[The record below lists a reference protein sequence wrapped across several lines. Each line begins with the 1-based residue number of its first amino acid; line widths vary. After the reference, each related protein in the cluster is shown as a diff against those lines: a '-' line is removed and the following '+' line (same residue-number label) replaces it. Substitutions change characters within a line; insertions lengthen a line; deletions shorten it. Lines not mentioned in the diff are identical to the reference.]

1 MFNIVALLP
10 QFMIIGEDVIA
21 CIEGDCTQEEWNK
34 TVDDFFKMCVS
45 IPQVQGVLG
54 IIEIVSMVTKVAFP
68 LVDGVINTKATV
80 NTPKLKMAKK
90 NLKKSVSSNDVAKAQ
105 RSMKFFNEVTAK
117 VAAHNGLKNN
127 SPETDVNWTAD
138 FFEEYK

>member
-10 QFMIIGEDVIA
+10 HFMTIGEDVAA
-21 CIEGDCTQEEWNK
+21 CIEGDCTQEEWDK
-34 TVDDFFKMCVS
+34 TVDSFYKMCVS
-45 IPQVQGVLG
+45 VPEVQGVLG

-90 NLKKSVSSNDVAKAQ
+90 NLKKSVSKEDVAKAQ